1 MYMHVCISC
10 ATEERKSSVL
20 RIREKASSF
29 VSIFN
34 CPLSGPSNTNRAIG
48 RSRYS
53 SGVFEFVRGQKR
65 NFSQICG
72 DLIRAPPLYKAI
84 ALNRKSQALAA
95 SRRHLAPPLPFR
107 SASMRRFWFW
117 FWFQPTSL
125 FQFVLSI
132 SIWIGPS
139 PFPVCFVDL
148 DLVLLV
154 QIRDLDLFFV
164 VFGAIDLINP
174 SEGACDD
181 SGPKGS

>member
-53 SGVFEFVRGQKR
+53 SGVFEFARGQKR

-84 ALNRKSQALAA
+84 ALNRKSQPPSSRPSSPLQICFDAA
-95 SRRHLAPPLPFR
+95 ILILILIR
-107 SASMRRFWFW
+107 
-117 FWFQPTSL
+117 T
-125 FQFVLSI
+125 SI
-132 SIWIGPS
+132 S
-139 PFPVCFVDL
+139 FPVRFVDL
-148 DLVLLV
+148 DLDWSISFSSSFCRSRFGSPRADSRSRFVFRGV
-154 QIRDLDLFFV
+154 WCYRFDKSIRGGL
-164 VFGAIDLINP
+164 
-174 SEGACDD
+174 
-181 SGPKGS
+181 